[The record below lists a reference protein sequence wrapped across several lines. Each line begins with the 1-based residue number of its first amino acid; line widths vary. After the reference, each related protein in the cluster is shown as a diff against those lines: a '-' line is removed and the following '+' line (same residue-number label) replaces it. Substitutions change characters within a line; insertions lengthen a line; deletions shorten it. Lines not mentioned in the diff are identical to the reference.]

1 MSLILTSILARF
13 GTHLAIGAGLLV
25 GFLAWTKRVEYKAV
39 AAERASVVEQ
49 GTKVN
54 EKARSARRDAERAPH
69 DSVRVWLRD

>member
-1 MSLILTSILARF
+1 MSLILTGLLARF
-13 GTHLAIGAGLLV
+13 GTYIALGAGILV
-25 GFLAWTKRVEYKAV
+25 AFFAWTKRVEYKAV